1 MVGNGEMEMLFGS
14 NEREGGIGRES
25 YRRRLV
31 RKSYTKSKIK
41 IL

>member
-14 NEREGGIGRES
+14 NEREGGIGRKS
-25 YRRRLV
+25 YKIGLV
-31 RKSYTKSKIK
+31 GKSYTKSKIK